1 MIILTEQGITPEI
14 KANQKIYTEH
24 LEEDFPKYLVQNI
37 LDPIDKHYFRSRF
50 IGFDS
55 MPERNNP
62 DLPLIFASNH
72 SGMAFPWD
80 ALIFTS
86 QLYKRNNFEFYNSVR
101 ALTAPMLS
109 YSTLM
114 NPYLV
119 KNFWKR
125 GGGVD
130 ATSLNFETMMY
141 YKKSNLLIYPEGVPG
156 IGKGFDKRY
165 QLQKFST
172 SFIRISL
179 KYRTDIVPFATVNG
193 EYVNPYNLKSETLNR
208 IVQKIGIPFLPVGFM
223 TLLIPFQPWLF
234 YFGFPAKLTYV
245 MGKRIKPYEIVD
257 KPLDKITEKD
267 ISHVTR
273 EVKKRMQEELDEAVS
288 KYGLKPYEMT
298 EMVRVWRKNI
308 RKLPFFVPSFWPSL
322 FAEFERSYRSR
333 DSKKVKIGFLSGVK
347 AFYHN
352 PMTIAFFLPI
362 IGWIPILIHGLK
374 GRKKG
379 LK

>member
-1 MIILTEQGITPEI
+1 MITLTKQGMTPEI
-14 KANQKIYTEH
+14 KANQKIYSEH
-24 LEEDFPKYLVQNI
+24 LEDDFPKYLVQNI
-37 LDPIDKHYFRSRF
+37 LDPIDKFYFRSRF
-50 IGFDS
+50 IGFDP

-62 DLPLIFASNH
+62 DHPLIFASNH

-80 ALIFTS
+80 AIIFTS
-86 QLYKRNNFEFYNSVR
+86 QLYKRNNFEFYRSVR

-114 NPYLV
+114 NPFLI

-125 GGGVD
+125 GGGID

-141 YKKSNLLIYPEGVPG
+141 YKKSNLLVYPEGVPG
-156 IGKGFDKRY
+156 IGKGFDRRY
-165 QLQKFST
+165 QLQRFST

-179 KYRTDIVPFATVNG
+179 KYRTDILPFATVNG
-193 EYVNPYNLKSETLNR
+193 EYVNPYNLKSEILNR

-234 YFGFPAKLTYV
+234 YFAFPAKFTYV

-267 ISHVTR
+267 IAYVTR

-288 KYGLKPYEMT
+288 KYGQKPYEVK
-298 EMVRVWRKNI
+298 ELWRIWRKNV
-308 RKLPFFVPSFWPSL
+308 RKFPFFMAAFWPSL
-322 FAEFERSYRSR
+322 FAEFDRSYRFR
-333 DSKKVKIGFLSGVK
+333 ESKRIRVGFLSGIK
-347 AFYHN
+347 SLYHN
-352 PMTIAFFLPI
+352 PMTIAFFLPV
-362 IGWIPILIHGLK
+362 IGWIPILFHGLK
-374 GRKKG
+374 GRRKG